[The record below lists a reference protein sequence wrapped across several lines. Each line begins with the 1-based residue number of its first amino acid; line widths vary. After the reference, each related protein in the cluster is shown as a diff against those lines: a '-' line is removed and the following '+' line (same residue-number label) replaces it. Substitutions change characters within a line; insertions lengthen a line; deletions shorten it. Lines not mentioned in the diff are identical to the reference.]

1 MMVKKI
7 LVIST
12 VLALAACGG
21 DNTKEQ
27 MKQAINNVAALNQIC
42 VPYSLNVEQ
51 LAAQTTPLE
60 SLFGADEIQIL
71 TRDVNKKRVN
81 KEAES
86 QMEQLVRAG
95 LYDEEKEKKVGEG
108 ADVQRVAVY
117 RLTDRGREFIRK
129 TPLGAGLCV
138 ATWRAEK
145 INYYTEPTAVNGYTV
160 SQVSYAAKIVPEKW
174 AKSLLKADEHHK
186 ILLKDEINKNA
197 MLVKTN
203 DGWRDIRELKQ
214 SDR

>member
-1 MMVKKI
+1 MMKKI
-7 LVIST
+7 LAMSA

-27 MKQAINNVAALNQIC
+27 MKQAINEATELNKTCI
-42 VPYSLNVEQ
+42 PYALNVEQ
-51 LAAQTTPLE
+51 LAPQTTPLE
-60 SLFGADEIQIL
+60 GMFGANEVQIL
-71 TRDVNKKRVN
+71 TRDANKKRVN
-81 KEAES
+81 EKAVK
-86 QMEQLVRAG
+86 QMEQLVRAD

-108 ADVQRVAVY
+108 ENAQRVSVY
-117 RLTDRGREFIRK
+117 RLTERGREAIQK
-129 TPLGAGLCV
+129 TPFGAGLCV

-160 SQVSYAAKIVPEKW
+160 SQVSYDAKIVPEKW

-186 ILLKDEINKNA
+186 ALLKETVEKNA

-203 DGWRDIRELKQ
+203 DGWRDIRELKH
-214 SDR
+214 SVK

>member
-1 MMVKKI
+1 MMKKI
-7 LVIST
+7 LAVSA

-27 MKQAINNVAALNQIC
+27 MQQAINDAAALNKTCI
-42 VPYSLNVEQ
+42 PYALNVEQ
-51 LAAQTTPLE
+51 LAPQTTPLE
-60 SLFGADEIQIL
+60 GMFGANEVQIL
-71 TRDVNKKRVN
+71 IRDANKKRVN
-81 KEAES
+81 EQAVK
-86 QMEQLVRAG
+86 QMEQLVRAD

-108 ADVQRVAVY
+108 ENAQRVAVY
-117 RLTDRGREFIRK
+117 RLTERGREAIQK
-129 TPLGAGLCV
+129 TPFGAGLCV

-160 SQVSYAAKIVPEKW
+160 SQVSYNAKIVPEKW

-186 ILLKDEINKNA
+186 ALLKETVEKNA

-203 DGWRDIRELKQ
+203 DGWRDIRELKH
-214 SDR
+214 SVK